1 MSALQLPTLTEVL
14 ARLEPRRW
22 LVTGCA
28 GFIGSHLLEALLGA
42 GQSVRGLDNFSTGR
56 RRNLDD
62 VRDAVGDQAWAHFE
76 FIEGDVRDSEV
87 CLSACRG
94 ADFVLHQAALGSV
107 GLSIDDPLYSH
118 AVNVTGTVNM
128 LNAVRQT
135 GARLVYAASSAAY
148 GDCDDLPARED
159 RIGKALSP
167 YGLGKYV
174 NELYAGVFARNYGVE
189 AIGLRYFNVYGPRQ
203 DPNGPYAAVIP
214 KWIDAF
220 FSNQTVFINGDGQST
235 RDFCYVQNV
244 VKANL
249 LAALS
254 DKSLSDQVFNVAGGQ
269 ETSLNDLYDFLA
281 AEMRRRA
288 VPAPASATYREALQ
302 GEVRRSRADIGL
314 ILEQMGYAPEVDLLE
329 GLTRTVAWFAPSAR

>member
-1 MSALQLPTLTEVL
+1 
-14 ARLEPRRW
+14 
-22 LVTGCA
+22 
-28 GFIGSHLLEALLGA
+28 
-42 GQSVRGLDNFSTGR
+42 GQ
-56 RRNLDD
+56 RRNLDN
-62 VRDAVGDQAWAHFE
+62 VRTAVGAQAWAGFE
-76 FIEGDVRDSEV
+76 LIDGDVRDPDS

-94 ADFVLHQAALGSV
+94 VDVVLHQAALGSV

-128 LNAVRQT
+128 LQAVRET

-148 GDCDDLPARED
+148 GDCEDLPARED
-159 RIGKALSP
+159 RVGKALSP

-220 FSNQTVFINGDGQST
+220 FSRQTVFINGDGKST

-254 DKSLSDQVFNVAGGQ
+254 DKSLSGQVFNVAGGQ
-269 ETSLNDLYDFLA
+269 ETSLNDLYDILA
-281 AEMRRRA
+281 ADMRRRA
-288 VPAPASATYREALQ
+288 IPASASATHREALP
-302 GEVRRSRADIGL
+302 GEVRRSRADIEL
-314 ILEQMGYAPEVDLLE
+314 IRQKLGYEPEVDLLE
-329 GLTRTVAWFAPSAR
+329 GLSRTVNWFAPSAH